1 MCLIVLERHSGVV
14 AVELNKLSGHY
25 GQLYILVESGS
36 VSLLMFSSLKE
47 SDLCFTG
54 ASEEIYL

>member
-25 GQLYILVESGS
+25 GQLYLGGEW
-36 VSLLMFSSLKE
+36 L
-47 SDLCFTG
+47 
-54 ASEEIYL
+54 SELANV